1 MQATKN
7 GLKSTLR
14 TPGKTLLFLL
24 ILTVTAALLNIPC
37 SVYGA
42 VRGYLGNCDDY
53 FHTIAELE
61 YVGQYYPSQM
71 IYAESFAAAVEEN
84 RDTLSALIHAEQVL
98 SWEPASNERMLS
110 PDIHRWDDFVPEPE
124 AAVMRVKL
132 YGSTPRWS
140 PKRCIRATTT
150 PESSFCSGTSTAR
163 RFWTIPLPI

>member
-24 ILTVTAALLNIPC
+24 ILTVTAALLNISC

-42 VRGYLGNCDDY
+42 VRGYRGNCDDY

-71 IYAESFAAAVEEN
+71 IYDESFAAAVEEN
-84 RDTLSALIHAEQVL
+84 RDTLSAY
-98 SWEPASNERMLS
+98 PG
-110 PDIHRWDDFVPEPE
+110 F
-124 AAVMRVKL
+124 
-132 YGSTPRWS
+132 
-140 PKRCIRATTT
+140 
-150 PESSFCSGTSTAR
+150 
-163 RFWTIPLPI
+163 